1 MITWPSK
8 NPAEVEDFLFDFT
21 DALQEG
27 ETIATRAVTVTGATK
42 DSDAIVGV
50 DPGTANGVRVWISG
64 RGARNESRRLSRWSR
79 LAAAGRTA
87 RRRSFPSVEEPV
99 SLVEAKAY
107 LRVNAAD
114 EDAKIAAMIPRARKW
129 VEDHTG
135 LALMQ
140 RTFVE
145 RHLPRHGAIAL
156 YKGPLLS
163 VDDVTYTD
171 STGDQ
176 TYVPRLL
183 AAEFDHFPGRQ
194 RPLAGADGQ
203 QQVRGDVH
211 RGLRAGRGRRAAD
224 RGNARAGRRRV
235 FGRLRLSRPL
245 HLCRRAV
252 LRLSEADG
260 VVIRGQFDR
269 LVTFQRATVTTD
281 TYGGETLTW
290 GDVEQAYAR
299 VRFGLATE
307 QRQAAQE
314 GGTQTATFEV
324 TPTTALLAVTLKD
337 RISFDGS
344 DWDIK
349 EVAPLDRKT
358 LRFTATRST

>member
-50 DPGTANGVRVWISG
+50 DPGTANGVRVWISDG
-64 RGARNESRRLSRWSR
+64 TLGTVATA
-79 LAAAGRTA
+79 LAVVTTSGGRTYSETA
-87 RRRSFPSVEEPV
+87 ILPIGEEPV

-129 VEDHTG
+129 IEDHTG

-176 TYVPRLL
+176 TYVPRFWPPSSTIFP
-183 AAEFDHFPGRQ
+183 AAN
-194 RPLAGADGQ
+194 
-203 QQVRGDVH
+203 
-211 RGLRAGRGRRAAD
+211 D
-224 RGNARAGRRRV
+224 RW
-235 FGRLRLSRPL
+235 P
-245 HLCRRAV
+245 V
-252 LRLSEADG
+252 LMDSNR
-260 VVIRGQFDR
+260 
-269 LVTFQRATVTTD
+269 
-281 TYGGETLTW
+281 
-290 GDVEQAYAR
+290 
-299 VRFGLATE
+299 
-307 QRQAAQE
+307 
-314 GGTQTATFEV
+314 FEV
-324 TPTTALLAVTLKD
+324 TYTAGFAPGEVDERLIGAMLALVEGEFSEGYAYPD
-337 RISFDGS
+337 RSIYAAEQCCGY
-344 DWDIK
+344 
-349 EVAPLDRKT
+349 
-358 LRFTATRST
+358 LRQMAL